1 MNVLDSSDK
10 FLSWHKKNQITV
22 TLLKCIYKAKRLFK
36 NAENIFVIFCI
47 EQIFVNL
54 VNVELISKKEIT
66 LSTLKLTDLTDY
78 IWYSL
83 VK

>member
-1 MNVLDSSDK
+1 MFWTAVISFCLGI
-10 FLSWHKKNQITV
+10 KKNQITV

-78 IWYSL
+78 IWYCIHS
-83 VK
+83 